1 VQDAVGSIARA
12 KFSYLP
18 GTPRLSCLSVRE
30 SKLRLPSYGLA
41 SFTPIAS
48 GRT

>member
-1 VQDAVGSIARA
+1 MQDAVGSIARG

-18 GTPRLSCLSVRE
+18 GTPRWSCLSVRE
-30 SKLRLPSYGLA
+30 SKLRLPSHGLA
-41 SFTPIAS
+41 SFAPITC